1 MKKRK
6 KLVVIFLGIIMFFG
20 IIVHRESTKTQK
32 KAEKEYLQIVTLNYK
47 NGENDKDGILLD
59 LYEYS
64 VSDSKMTEV
73 VELPVNSTYP
83 VAYYDHTREK
93 VFFSDDPN
101 GYNYDNLYEYDFKTD
116 TVKQVTFGEN
126 IFNDMFAVQDKLYLN
141 VAPIYSTVTKPAIF
155 DMDTYE
161 ITYLDE
167 KDDDTWYTS
176 LSYNSSTNSLLTVI
190 NSDNE
195 MRTDWVRGV
204 THIRPKS
211 IVSFLPDFKNIKTL
225 YHTED
230 YEIRLAR
237 QLDDK
242 HILLTYDASMM
253 SMEPRRLKI
262 LDVKSKEVSDY
273 DIPGIYEV
281 YSFYPRDNGKGI
293 FVLGSDSNKIFD
305 LYYYDIQNSS
315 IENVFHPG
323 NLPPSH
329 RNTLDFIYYIE
340 SE

>member
-1 MKKRK
+1 MIKE
-6 KLVVIFLGIIMFFG
+6 VVLFLEMIMVFSG
-20 IIVHRESTKTQK
+20 AAHTEPAKTQK
-32 KAEKEYLQIVTLNYK
+32 KEGKEYLQIVTLNYK

-64 VSDSKMTEV
+64 VSDSKTTEV

-83 VAYYDHTREK
+83 VAYYDHAREK

-101 GYNYDNLYEYDFKTD
+101 GYYYDNLYEYDFKTD
-116 TVKQVTFGEN
+116 TIKQVTFGKN
-126 IFNDMFAVQDKLYLN
+126 MYNDMLAVNDKLYLN
-141 VAPIYSTVTKPAIF
+141 VAPIYCTVTKPAIF

-161 ITYLDE
+161 IKYLDE

-176 LSYNSSTNSLLTVI
+176 LSYNSSTNSFLTVT
-190 NSDNE
+190 NSDDE

-204 THIRPKS
+204 THIRPKN
-211 IVSFLPDFKNIKTL
+211 IVSFLPGFKNIKTL

-230 YEIRLAR
+230 YEMRLAR
-237 QLDDK
+237 QLDDN

-262 LDVKSKEVSDY
+262 LDVERKEVSDY

-281 YSFYPRDNGKGI
+281 YSFYPRDNGEGI
-293 FVLGSDSNKIFD
+293 FILGRDSNKIFD

-315 IENVFHPG
+315 IEKVFHTG
-323 NLPPSH
+323 DLPSSH
-329 RNTLDFIYYIE
+329 RNTLDFVYYAE
-340 SE
+340 

>member
-1 MKKRK
+1 MKKG
-6 KLVVIFLGIIMFFG
+6 VVLFLGIIMFFCVA
-20 IIVHRESTKTQK
+20 VHRELKQTQK
-32 KAEKEYLQIVTLNYK
+32 EVEKEYLQIVTLNYK
-47 NGENDKDGILLD
+47 NGEDDQEGILLD

-64 VSDSKMTEV
+64 ILDSKMTEV
-73 VELPVNSTYP
+73 IELPINPTYP

-93 VFFSDDPN
+93 VFFSDDPK

-116 TVKQVTFGEN
+116 TIKQVTFGKN
-126 IFNDMFAVQDKLYLN
+126 MFNDMFAVHDKLYLN

-176 LSYNSSTNSLLTVI
+176 LSYNSSTNSFLAVT
-190 NSDNE
+190 NSDDE

-204 THIRPKS
+204 THIRPKN
-211 IVSFLPDFKNIKTL
+211 IVSFLPGFENIKTL

-230 YEIRLAR
+230 YEMRIAR
-237 QLDDK
+237 QLDDN

-253 SMEPRRLKI
+253 SLEPRRLKI
-262 LDVKSKEVSDY
+262 LDVESKEVLDY

-281 YSFYPRDNGKGI
+281 YSFYPRDNGEGI
-293 FVLGSDSNKIFD
+293 FVLGSNSNKIFD

-315 IENVFHPG
+315 IEPVFHPG
-323 NLPPSH
+323 DLPVSH
-329 RNTLDFIYYIE
+329 RNTVDFVYYIE